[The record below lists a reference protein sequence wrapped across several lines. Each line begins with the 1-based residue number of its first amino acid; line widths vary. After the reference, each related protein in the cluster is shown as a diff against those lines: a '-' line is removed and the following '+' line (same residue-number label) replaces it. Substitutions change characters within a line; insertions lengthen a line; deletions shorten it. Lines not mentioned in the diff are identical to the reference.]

1 MGHLPYVLTRG
12 QSEAQVGRFVRH
24 WDERGFGLWAVEE
37 KASGAFIGF
46 IGLQYNEEWSE
57 GEHKTEVGWRI
68 DRAWWNRGLATEGAR
83 ASLGYGFEV
92 LELERIISFTVPENA
107 ASRRVVQKCGFVL
120 QQGETRW
127 RGLNHV
133 WYALDRRYWEAPK
146 TDSRKLT
153 V

>member
-68 DRAWWNRGLATEGAR
+68 DRAWWNRGLATEGGR

-107 ASRRVVQKCGFVL
+107 ASRRVVQKCGFV

-153 V
+153 A